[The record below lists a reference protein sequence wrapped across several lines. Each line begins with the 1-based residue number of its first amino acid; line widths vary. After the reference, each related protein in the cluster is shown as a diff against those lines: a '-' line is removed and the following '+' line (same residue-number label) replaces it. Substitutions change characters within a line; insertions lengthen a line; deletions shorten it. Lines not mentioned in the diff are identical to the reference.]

1 MNILAS
7 WKQRRAD
14 KRAERRAKAR
24 SDEIDRQLM
33 EERKCRGQQRD
44 ILLIGSCSP
53 SFAILAVVRGGA
65 HVGFNRYT
73 WIGSGIVRH
82 CQVYQ
87 THT

>member
-44 ILLIGSCSP
+44 ILLIGSC
-53 SFAILAVVRGGA
+53 FFRDFGRRAGGLT
-65 HVGFNRYT
+65 VGFDRYT